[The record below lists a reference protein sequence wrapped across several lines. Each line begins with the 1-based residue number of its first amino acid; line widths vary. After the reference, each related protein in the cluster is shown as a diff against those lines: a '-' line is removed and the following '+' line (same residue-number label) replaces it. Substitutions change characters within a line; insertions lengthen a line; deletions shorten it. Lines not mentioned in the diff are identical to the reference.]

1 LGADD
6 EGYTDFIHHQGYAMG
21 VLALFSAFTFTLM
34 GLILAEVADA
44 SVFNIQVILFF
55 LSMLFYLSL
64 YLLGHTLAMNTYY
77 VKKRPPFAGAYKV
90 FEYGVFVLF
99 ELFGLVVPLIFIVWR
114 LYLVAGVNCLAF
126 AAFSIMAIKFI
137 LQPLLEAQKAHTR
150 Q

>member
-1 LGADD
+1 
-6 EGYTDFIHHQGYAMG
+6 MG
-21 VLALFSAFTFTLM
+21 VLGLFSAFTFTLI

-64 YLLGHTLAMNTYY
+64 YLLAHTLAMNAYY
-77 VKKRPPFAGAYKV
+77 VKKAPPFVGAYKV
-90 FEYGVFVLF
+90 YVYGVPVLF

-114 LYLVAGVNCLAF
+114 LYLLAGVNCLAF
-126 AAFSIMAIKFI
+126 AAFSIMGIKFI
-137 LQPLLEAQKAHTR
+137 LSPVLKAHNSRAR